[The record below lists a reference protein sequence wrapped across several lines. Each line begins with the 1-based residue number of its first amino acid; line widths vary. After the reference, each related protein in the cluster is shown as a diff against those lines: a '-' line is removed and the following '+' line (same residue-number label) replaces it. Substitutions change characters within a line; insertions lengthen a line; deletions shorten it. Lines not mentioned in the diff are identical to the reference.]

1 MFEVLNDPWG
11 LLALSL
17 VLGSMITVVVYAF
30 VEIIQHIAFV
40 LADMKTK
47 RGATKMSDREFRK
60 YLREVNN
67 DKIR

>member
-1 MFEVLNDPWG
+1 MEHILNDPWG

-47 RGATKMSDREFRK
+47 RGATKMCDRELLRR
-60 YLREVNN
+60 LRE
-67 DKIR
+67 RS